1 MCFFRSEFKT
11 IIHFHIIKTLEGS
24 YWNLVFCKSIL
35 EFYKSNLLIYKCF
48 FGFVV
53 LQLHELKFPKTKL
66 LISSQPYVFC
76 MLFKKIF
83 LSLSLLRYIL
93 SYPLPL
99 RRLTSSPPCF
109 LVSYKVNKTHARI
122 RIRMLPPVYRIFRIG
137 VHVLVRTTTLS
148 SGHMFSFFFTCIFT
162 SFPLL
167 LSVWLIFAQ

>member
-1 MCFFRSEFKT
+1 M
-11 IIHFHIIKTLEGS
+11 
-24 YWNLVFCKSIL
+24 
-35 EFYKSNLLIYKCF
+35 
-48 FGFVV
+48 V

-93 SYPLPL
+93 AYPIPL
-99 RRLTSSPPCF
+99 RHLTSSPPCF

-122 RIRMLPPVYRIFRIG
+122 RIRMLPPVYRTCQIG

-148 SGHMFSFFFTCIFT
+148 SVHFFSFFFTCIFT

-167 LSVWLIFAQ
+167 LSV